1 MLNNVWSL
9 QLFADEGDT
18 GASVTETN
26 DAVVSTGD
34 DAQSM
39 GEEKVDATPTEQLDN
54 PETTVSFDD
63 LIKGEY
69 KKDFKK
75 ATSNIVKKR
84 VSKVQSQLDE
94 ANARFD
100 SLKPMLDALGEKY
113 RVDPSDIESLNNA
126 ILNDKAL
133 YEEEAMERGM
143 DVDTLMQ
150 IKGMEQENRMLE
162 ERERARIEEQQRQQE
177 FAKISQEADELKEL
191 YPEFD
196 LEEELANE
204 TFAKMLHLG
213 FSVKNAFE
221 STHIDEL
228 NAMQAEAIASKA
240 TEKVANSV
248 RANAKRPSE
257 NGLKSQP
264 GAKVNNDIKSL
275 SKEELDDYML
285 RASKG
290 EKISFT

>member
-34 DAQSM
+34 DAQTM
-39 GEEKVDATPTEQLDN
+39 GEEKVDATPKEQVN

-94 ANARFD
+94 ANARYD
-100 SLKPMLDALGEKY
+100 SLRPMLDTLGEKY
-113 RVDPSDIESLNNA
+113 RVDPNDIESLNNA
-126 ILNDKAL
+126 ILNDKTL

-150 IKGMEQENRMLE
+150 IKGMEQENRLLE
-162 ERERARIEEQQRQQE
+162 EQMRAQEEEKQRQME
-177 FAKISQEADELKEL
+177 FAKISQQADELKAI

-196 LEEELANE
+196 LEDELQNE

-228 NAMQAEAIASKA
+228 NAIQAEAIASKA

-248 RANAKRPSE
+248 KANAKRPSE

-275 SKEELDDYML
+275 TKEELDDYIA
-285 RASKG
+285 RANKG
-290 EKISFT
+290 ESISFS

>member
-9 QLFADEGDT
+9 QLFADEGDA

-34 DAQSM
+34 DAQTM
-39 GEEKVDATPTEQLDN
+39 GEEKVDATPKEQVN

-94 ANARFD
+94 ANARYD
-100 SLKPMLDALGEKY
+100 SLRPMLDTLGEKY
-113 RVDPSDIESLNNA
+113 RVDPNDIESLNNA
-126 ILNDKAL
+126 ILNDKTL

-150 IKGMEQENRMLE
+150 IKGMEQENRLLE
-162 ERERARIEEQQRQQE
+162 EQMRAQEEEKQRQME
-177 FAKISQEADELKEL
+177 FAKISQQADELKAI

-196 LEEELANE
+196 LEDELQNE

-228 NAMQAEAIASKA
+228 NAIQAEAIASKA

-248 RANAKRPSE
+248 KANAKRPSE

-275 SKEELDDYML
+275 TKEELDEYIA
-285 RASKG
+285 RANKG
-290 EKISFT
+290 ESISFS

>member
-39 GEEKVDATPTEQLDN
+39 GEEKVDATPKEQEN

-94 ANARFD
+94 ANARYD
-100 SLKPMLDALGEKY
+100 SLRPMLDTLGEKY
-113 RVDPSDIESLNNA
+113 RVDPNDIESLNNA
-126 ILNDKAL
+126 ILNDKTL

-150 IKGMEQENRMLE
+150 IKGMEQENRLLE
-162 ERERARIEEQQRQQE
+162 EQMRAQEEEKQRQME
-177 FAKISQEADELKEL
+177 FAKISQQADELKAI

-196 LEEELANE
+196 LEDELQNE

-228 NAMQAEAIASKA
+228 NAIQAEAIASKA

-248 RANAKRPSE
+248 KANAKRPSE

-275 SKEELDDYML
+275 TKEELDEYIA
-285 RASKG
+285 RANKG
-290 EKISFT
+290 ESISFS

>member
-9 QLFADEGDT
+9 QLFADEGDA

-39 GEEKVDATPTEQLDN
+39 GEEKVDATPKEQVN
-54 PETTVSFDD
+54 PETTVSFED

-94 ANARFD
+94 ANARYD
-100 SLKPMLDALGEKY
+100 SLRPMLDTLGEKY
-113 RVDPSDIESLNNA
+113 RVDPNDIESLNNA
-126 ILNDKAL
+126 ILNDKTL

-150 IKGMEQENRMLE
+150 IKGMEQENRLLE
-162 ERERARIEEQQRQQE
+162 EQMRAQEEEKQRQME
-177 FAKISQEADELKEL
+177 FAKISQQADELKAI

-196 LEEELANE
+196 LEDELQNE

-228 NAMQAEAIASKA
+228 NAIQAEAIASKA

-248 RANAKRPSE
+248 KANAKRPSE

-275 SKEELDDYML
+275 TKEELDEYIA
-285 RASKG
+285 RANKG
-290 EKISFT
+290 ESISFS

>member
-39 GEEKVDATPTEQLDN
+39 GEEKVDATPKEQVN
-54 PETTVSFDD
+54 PETTVSFED

-94 ANARFD
+94 ANARYD
-100 SLKPMLDALGEKY
+100 SLRPMLDTLGEKY
-113 RVDPSDIESLNNA
+113 RVDPNDIESLNNA
-126 ILNDKAL
+126 ILNDKTL

-150 IKGMEQENRMLE
+150 IKGMEQENRLLE
-162 ERERARIEEQQRQQE
+162 EQMRAQEEEKQRQME
-177 FAKISQEADELKEL
+177 FAKISQQADELKAI

-196 LEEELANE
+196 LEDELQNE

-228 NAMQAEAIASKA
+228 NAIQAEAIASKA

-248 RANAKRPSE
+248 KANAKRPSE

-275 SKEELDDYML
+275 TKEELDEYIA
-285 RASKG
+285 RANKG
-290 EKISFT
+290 ESISFS

>member
-34 DAQSM
+34 DAQTM
-39 GEEKVDATPTEQLDN
+39 GEEKVDATPETQEN

-94 ANARFD
+94 ANARYD
-100 SLKPMLDALGEKY
+100 SLRPMLDTLGEKY
-113 RVDPSDIESLNNA
+113 RVDPNDIESLNNA
-126 ILNDKAL
+126 ILNDKTL

-150 IKGMEQENRMLE
+150 IKGMEQENRLLE
-162 ERERARIEEQQRQQE
+162 EQMRAQEEEKQRQME
-177 FAKISQEADELKEL
+177 FAKISQQADELKAI

-196 LEEELANE
+196 LEDELQNE

-228 NAMQAEAIASKA
+228 NAIQAEAIASKA

-248 RANAKRPSE
+248 KANAKRPSE

-275 SKEELDDYML
+275 TKEELDEYIA
-285 RASKG
+285 RANKG
-290 EKISFT
+290 ESISFS

>member
-9 QLFADEGDT
+9 QLFADEGDA

-39 GEEKVDATPTEQLDN
+39 GEEKVDATPEQLDN

-113 RVDPSDIESLNNA
+113 RVDPGDIEGLNNA
-126 ILNDKAL
+126 ILNDKAW

-177 FAKISQEADELKEL
+177 FAKISQEAD
-191 YPEFD
+191 
-196 LEEELANE
+196 
-204 TFAKMLHLG
+204 
-213 FSVKNAFE
+213 
-221 STHIDEL
+221 
-228 NAMQAEAIASKA
+228 
-240 TEKVANSV
+240 
-248 RANAKRPSE
+248 
-257 NGLKSQP
+257 
-264 GAKVNNDIKSL
+264 
-275 SKEELDDYML
+275 
-285 RASKG
+285 
-290 EKISFT
+290 

>member
-9 QLFADEGDT
+9 QLFADEGDA

-39 GEEKVDATPTEQLDN
+39 GEEKVDATPKEQVN

-94 ANARFD
+94 ANARYD
-100 SLKPMLDALGEKY
+100 SLRPMLDTLGEKY
-113 RVDPSDIESLNNA
+113 RVDPNDIESLNNA
-126 ILNDKAL
+126 ILNDKTL

-150 IKGMEQENRMLE
+150 IKGMEQENRLLE
-162 ERERARIEEQQRQQE
+162 EQMRAQEEERQRQME
-177 FAKISQEADELKEL
+177 FAKISQQADELKAI

-196 LEEELANE
+196 LEDELQNE

-228 NAMQAEAIASKA
+228 NAIQAEAIASKA

-248 RANAKRPSE
+248 KANAKRPSE

-275 SKEELDDYML
+275 TKEELDDYIA
-285 RASKG
+285 RANKG
-290 EKISFT
+290 ESISFS

>member
-9 QLFADEGDT
+9 QLFADEGDA

-34 DAQSM
+34 DAQTM
-39 GEEKVDATPTEQLDN
+39 GEEKVDATPKEQEN

-94 ANARFD
+94 ANARYD
-100 SLKPMLDALGEKY
+100 SLKPILDTLGEKY
-113 RVDPSDIESLNNA
+113 RVDPSDIEGLNNA
-126 ILNDKAL
+126 LMNDKAL

-150 IKGMEQENRMLE
+150 IKGMEQENRLLE
-162 ERERARIEEQQRQQE
+162 EQMRAREEEEQRQAE
-177 FAKISQEADELKEL
+177 FAKIAQQADELKEI
-191 YPEFD
+191 YPDFD
-196 LEEELANE
+196 LEDELSNE

-248 RANAKRPSE
+248 KANAKRPSE
-257 NGLKSQP
+257 NGLKNQP
-264 GAKVNNDIKSL
+264 GNKVNNDIKSL
-275 SKEELDDYML
+275 TKEELDDYML

-290 EKISFT
+290 EVISFT

>member
-34 DAQSM
+34 DAQTM
-39 GEEKVDATPTEQLDN
+39 GEEKVDATPKEQVN

-94 ANARFD
+94 ANARYD
-100 SLKPMLDALGEKY
+100 SLRPMLDTLGEKY
-113 RVDPSDIESLNNA
+113 RVDPNDIESLNNA
-126 ILNDKAL
+126 ILNDKTL

-150 IKGMEQENRMLE
+150 IKGMEQENRLLE
-162 ERERARIEEQQRQQE
+162 EQMRAQEEERQRQME
-177 FAKISQEADELKEL
+177 FAKISQQADELKAI

-196 LEEELANE
+196 LEDELQNE

-228 NAMQAEAIASKA
+228 NAIQAEAIASKA

-275 SKEELDDYML
+275 TKEELDDYIA
-285 RASKG
+285 RANKG
-290 EKISFT
+290 ESISFS

>member
-34 DAQSM
+34 DAQTM
-39 GEEKVDATPTEQLDN
+39 GEEKVDATPKEQVN
-54 PETTVSFDD
+54 PETTVSFED

-94 ANARFD
+94 ANARYD
-100 SLKPMLDALGEKY
+100 SLRPMLDTLGEKY
-113 RVDPSDIESLNNA
+113 RVDPNDIESLNNA
-126 ILNDKAL
+126 ILNDKTL

-150 IKGMEQENRMLE
+150 IKGMEQENRLLE
-162 ERERARIEEQQRQQE
+162 EQMRAQEEEKQRQME
-177 FAKISQEADELKEL
+177 FAKISQQADELKAI

-196 LEEELANE
+196 LEDELQNE

-228 NAMQAEAIASKA
+228 NAIQAEAIASKA

-275 SKEELDDYML
+275 TKEELDDYIA

-290 EKISFT
+290 ESISFS

>member
-39 GEEKVDATPTEQLDN
+39 GEEKVDATPKEQVN

-94 ANARFD
+94 ANARYD
-100 SLKPMLDALGEKY
+100 SLRPMLDTLGEKY
-113 RVDPSDIESLNNA
+113 RVDPNDIESLNNA
-126 ILNDKAL
+126 ILNDKTL

-150 IKGMEQENRMLE
+150 IKGMEQENRLLE
-162 ERERARIEEQQRQQE
+162 EQMRAQEEEKQRQME
-177 FAKISQEADELKEL
+177 FAKISQQADELKAI

-196 LEEELANE
+196 LEDELQNE

-228 NAMQAEAIASKA
+228 NAIQAEAIASKA

-248 RANAKRPSE
+248 KANAKRPSE

-275 SKEELDDYML
+275 TKEELDEYIA
-285 RASKG
+285 RANKG
-290 EKISFT
+290 ESISFS

>member
-9 QLFADEGDT
+9 QMFADEGDT

-26 DAVVSTGD
+26 DAVVDSGD
-34 DAQSM
+34 DAQSV
-39 GEEKVDATPTEQLDN
+39 GENSVDATPTEQLEN

-133 YEEEAMERGM
+133 Y
-143 DVDTLMQ
+143 
-150 IKGMEQENRMLE
+150 
-162 ERERARIEEQQRQQE
+162 
-177 FAKISQEADELKEL
+177 
-191 YPEFD
+191 
-196 LEEELANE
+196 
-204 TFAKMLHLG
+204 
-213 FSVKNAFE
+213 
-221 STHIDEL
+221 
-228 NAMQAEAIASKA
+228 
-240 TEKVANSV
+240 
-248 RANAKRPSE
+248 
-257 NGLKSQP
+257 
-264 GAKVNNDIKSL
+264 
-275 SKEELDDYML
+275 
-285 RASKG
+285 
-290 EKISFT
+290 

>member
-34 DAQSM
+34 DAQTM
-39 GEEKVDATPTEQLDN
+39 GEEKVDATPKEQVN

-94 ANARFD
+94 ANARYD
-100 SLKPMLDALGEKY
+100 SLRPMLDTLGEKY
-113 RVDPSDIESLNNA
+113 RVDPNDIESLNNA
-126 ILNDKAL
+126 ILNDKTL

-150 IKGMEQENRMLE
+150 IKGMEQENRLLE
-162 ERERARIEEQQRQQE
+162 EQMRAQEEEKQRQME
-177 FAKISQEADELKEL
+177 FAKISQQADELKTI

-196 LEEELANE
+196 LEDELQNE

-228 NAMQAEAIASKA
+228 NAIQAEAIASKA

-248 RANAKRPSE
+248 KANAKRPSE

-275 SKEELDDYML
+275 TKEELDDYIA
-285 RASKG
+285 RANKG
-290 EKISFT
+290 ESISFS

>member
-34 DAQSM
+34 DAQTM
-39 GEEKVDATPTEQLDN
+39 GEEKVDATPKEQVN

-94 ANARFD
+94 ANARYD
-100 SLKPMLDALGEKY
+100 SLRPMLDTLGEKY
-113 RVDPSDIESLNNA
+113 RVDPNDIESLNNA
-126 ILNDKAL
+126 ILNDKTL

-150 IKGMEQENRMLE
+150 IKGMEQENRLLE
-162 ERERARIEEQQRQQE
+162 EQMRAQEEEKQRQME
-177 FAKISQEADELKEL
+177 FAKISQQADELKAI

-196 LEEELANE
+196 LEDELQNE

-228 NAMQAEAIASKA
+228 NAIQAEAIASKA

-248 RANAKRPSE
+248 KANAKRPSE

-275 SKEELDDYML
+275 TKEELDEYIA
-285 RASKG
+285 RANKG
-290 EKISFT
+290 ESISFS